1 MILFRGL
8 EEIILVTCLVISN
21 VSLAAL
27 KNYHSSILTINK
39 VDIVNNNL
47 VILPVK
53 QFAKRSETLI
63 GSAADTR
70 YDNDLMFALCSEC
83 DHLPQLRSGGL
94 CGRVRQQL
102 REFDSA
108 AVLITSSH
116 FRPSGG

>member
-39 VDIVNNNL
+39 VDVVNEHP
-47 VILPVK
+47 VISTVQ
-53 QFAKRSETLI
+53 QFAKKFDMRMRARLDLLETSNMI
-63 GSAADTR
+63 MT
-70 YDNDLMFALCSEC
+70 LMLALCSEC

-94 CGRVRQQL
+94 CGRLRQ
-102 REFDSA
+102 
-108 AVLITSSH
+108 
-116 FRPSGG
+116 

>member
-39 VDIVNNNL
+39 VDVVNEHP
-47 VILPVK
+47 VISPVQ
-53 QFAKRSETLI
+53 QFAKKFDMRMRARLDLLETSNMI
-63 GSAADTR
+63 MT
-70 YDNDLMFALCSEC
+70 LMLALCSEC

-94 CGRVRQQL
+94 CGRLRQ
-102 REFDSA
+102 
-108 AVLITSSH
+108 
-116 FRPSGG
+116 